1 MDVIRDFVSSCKE
14 LGIVFSIPVV
24 LIIFV
29 CTAIAFK
36 NLEGT
41 KGFAEKHRAYLPFI
55 FGILTQLLFD
65 ASHKEVE
72 ISSIWNGIMA
82 TVVAILIH
90 SPLETGLKK
99 IGIRL

>member
-1 MDVIRDFVSSCKE
+1 M
-14 LGIVFSIPVV
+14 

-41 KGFAEKHRAYLPFI
+41 KSFTEKHRAYLPFI
-55 FGILTQLLFD
+55 FGVLIQLLFD
-65 ASHKEVE
+65 ASYKTVA

-82 TVVAILIH
+82 TVVAVLIH
-90 SPLETGLKK
+90 TPLETGLKK
-99 IGIRL
+99 IGIKI

>member
-1 MDVIRDFVSSCKE
+1 MDMIREFVTFCKE

-24 LIIFV
+24 LIVFV

-41 KGFAEKHRAYLPFI
+41 KSYAEKHQAYIPFI
-55 FGILTQLLFD
+55 FGVLTQLLFD

-72 ISSIWNGIMA
+72 ISSVWNGVMA
-82 TVVAILIH
+82 TVVAVLVH
-90 SPLETGLKK
+90 APLEAGLKK
-99 IGIRL
+99 IGIKL